1 MAHISAGNSIYLY
14 RLLKNELGVG
24 HQASLARVEE
34 ALASDQIAPEDLDC
48 ADTTELLENLSE
60 FIRITRFKG
69 GRIFVTVVANAE
81 YDTALEKSES
91 SSEDKAAKRVNLGNA
106 LAVPRLLNPY
116 DHAIRPPTPLKP
128 SHRKPLKNP
137 TRKQQLLLLQQRLL
151 RLSSRSL
158 LRRKSNSRPTLL
170 SH

>member
-1 MAHISAGNSIYLY
+1 MMAHISAGNSIYLY

-24 HQASLARVEE
+24 HQASLTRVEE

-48 ADTTELLENLSE
+48 TDTTELLENLSE

-69 GRIFVTVVANAE
+69 GRIFATVVANAE

-91 SSEDKAAKRVNLGNA
+91 SSEDKAAKRANLGNA
-106 LAVPRLLNPY
+106 LVGPKLLNPY
-116 DHAIRPPTPLKP
+116 DHAIRLPTLLKP
-128 SHRKPLKNP
+128 NHQKPLKNP
-137 TRKQQLLLLQQRLL
+137 TQKQQLLRLN
-151 RLSSRSL
+151 SRSL
-158 LRRKSNSRPTLL
+158 MSRKSNSRPTLL